1 MNLNPKKLWLHGKES
16 FLDHTFCHYID
27 IFTRYRISP
36 NHILSL
42 IDVASLSGVS
52 SSINLSIDFYDIEEE
67 LSDCVSSS
75 SLRQWTA
82 DQDQLDN
89 RQLTHDQL
97 SKWSLANIALISTS
111 LPNLGSV
118 TSIDVT
124 LVAHIRHQGDLPF
137 FVHGR
142 STICTAVPL
151 TSAVML
157 SRTRSSLLR
166 R

>member
-1 MNLNPKKLWLHGKES
+1 MLHRWVVCRLQS
-16 FLDHTFCHYID
+16 
-27 IFTRYRISP
+27 IFQSVFMTLRK
-36 NHILSL
+36 
-42 IDVASLSGVS
+42 S
-52 SSINLSIDFYDIEEE
+52 SAA
-67 LSDCVSSS
+67 VSSS
-75 SLRQWTA
+75 SLRKWTA

-111 LPNLGSV
+111 LPNPGSV

-124 LVAHIRHQGDLPF
+124 LVAQIRHQGDLPF

-157 SRTRSSLLR
+157 SRTRSSLFRRQFLR
-166 R
+166 VHVTAIDPHSPILQLFKLHLPSASSLRETA